1 MPADRTHVVYLGAPL
16 DEDANRDAHVDHDR
30 RVVDIA
36 EPQASVRL
44 LVVATA
50 EVDGHLR
57 FDVMQERQ
65 GVGRQDLE
73 VDAELVHASQPD
85 IEIHERRPPVPHAL
99 EDKAANAKAG
109 WAARRLVSLVQLGP
123 VGAGRAEGRLEHDV
137 GMDVDHGN
145 STG

>member
-1 MPADRTHVVYLGAPL
+1 MSGGSRRLGGHQISHGVVVRPAEGS
-16 DEDANRDAHVDHDR
+16 R
-30 RVVDIA
+30 RVGVD
-36 EPQASVRL
+36 
-44 LVVATA
+44 VV
-50 EVDGHLR
+50 EVG
-57 FDVMQERQ
+57 Q

-109 WAARRLVSLVQLGP
+109 GSARRLVALVQLGP